1 MSELLYTCSV
11 LIEISIVI
19 GRSPYKRETYRYTP
33 LLALLLAPNV
43 WLHLSFG
50 KYLFA
55 ACDLVNGWLVYQLLI
70 SQVLPY
76 TSLTVSENTDG
87 SGGRRK
93 SLGKEAGFSGDFSPK
108 TENASNVYPKSH
120 QNTTDL
126 SSLATFY
133 TALHLFNPLVF
144 AISTRGSSESVL
156 ALFVLLTL
164 YGALNGRWGTAA
176 LMLGLCAHWKIYPI
190 VYGVACLGV
199 VGAGDNKGNRS
210 YLKTLVNMRT
220 MSFAIISAGTF
231 GVLGAGCY
239 LV

>member
-1 MSELLYTCSV
+1 M
-11 LIEISIVI
+11 EISIVI
-19 GRSPYKRETYRYTP
+19 GRSPYNRETYRYTP

-43 WLHLSFG
+43 WLHPSFG

-55 ACDLVNGWLVYQLLI
+55 ACDLVNGWLIYQLLI
-70 SQVLPY
+70 SEVLPH
-76 TSLTVSENTDG
+76 TSLTDSENTDG
-87 SGGRRK
+87 SGDRRRYLGREVG
-93 SLGKEAGFSGDFSPK
+93 SSVGSSPK
-108 TENASNVYPKSH
+108 TENAPNVHPKSQ
-120 QNTTDL
+120 QNISDL

-144 AISTRGSSESVL
+144 TISTRGSSESVL

-164 YGALNGRWGTAA
+164 YGALNGRWGAAA

-199 VGAGDNKGNRS
+199 VGAGDNKGNKS
-210 YLKTLVNMRT
+210 YLKTLVNTRT
-220 MSFAIISAGTF
+220 VSFAMISAGSF